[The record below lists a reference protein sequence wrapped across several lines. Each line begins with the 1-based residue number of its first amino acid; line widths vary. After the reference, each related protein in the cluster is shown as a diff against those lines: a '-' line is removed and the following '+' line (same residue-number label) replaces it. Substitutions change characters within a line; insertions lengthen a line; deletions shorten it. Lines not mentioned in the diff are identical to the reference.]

1 MHSFP
6 EKFLRK
12 GVKEALMAA
21 GLVLQQALQARAPV
35 AEDVTHGHE
44 PGFLRDHIAI
54 TSTIS
59 TKYDKGSVKV
69 GPVAKAFWGMFAE
82 FGTRLQA
89 ALPWMRPAFEGDGQN
104 ALDAFV
110 SKLRE
115 KFQEATR

>member
-1 MHSFP
+1 MRTFKES
-6 EKFLRK
+6 FLRK
-12 GVKEALMAA
+12 GVKAALTAG

-35 AEDVTHGHE
+35 SEDVTHGHE
-44 PGFLRDHIAI
+44 PGFLRDHIAV

-82 FGTRLQA
+82 FGTRMQA

-115 KFQEATR
+115 IFLEETR